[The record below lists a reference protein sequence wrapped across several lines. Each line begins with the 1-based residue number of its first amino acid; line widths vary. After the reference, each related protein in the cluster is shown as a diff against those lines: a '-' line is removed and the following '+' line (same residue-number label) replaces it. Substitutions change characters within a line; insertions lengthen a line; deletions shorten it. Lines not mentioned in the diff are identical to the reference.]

1 MVTNAA
7 HFLPR
12 VPFGVC
18 HGTANRASLFARPL
32 DGPTRI
38 LNALTVSVNQRRL
51 GVWRVPP
58 CLPRSLSRLPRA
70 PAPEDRS
77 VRIVAPLPFQFA
89 RHDSGYRWQ
98 HVAAMDTPRP
108 HGARRGVHLGRRRIV
123 AKERVM
129 LPLDPVA
136 GGQMTIGRL
145 GRAVA
150 GAATVTPPQLAQT
163 APAWHRSA
171 RPERLSDGITSMP
184 LSNRAR

>member
-38 LNALTVSVNQRRL
+38 LYALAVSVNQRRL

-58 CLPRSLSRLPRA
+58 CLPRSLSRLPRD
-70 PAPEDRS
+70 PAPEYRA

-89 RHDSGYRWQ
+89 RHDSGYHLHPRKRHTVSQ
-98 HVAAMDTPRP
+98 FGHLVSPCGCCDSVFEPDVPRTLGTGRNVRRMSPATVRAKPSRPQRRAAKTTQWGFSQLAIP
-108 HGARRGVHLGRRRIV
+108 
-123 AKERVM
+123 
-129 LPLDPVA
+129 LPL
-136 GGQMTIGRL
+136 
-145 GRAVA
+145 
-150 GAATVTPPQLAQT
+150 PP
-163 APAWHRSA
+163 
-171 RPERLSDGITSMP
+171 
-184 LSNRAR
+184 

>member
-38 LNALTVSVNQRRL
+38 LYALAVSVNQRRL

-58 CLPRSLSRLPRA
+58 CLPRSLSRLPRD
-70 PAPEDRS
+70 PAPEYRA

-89 RHDSGYRWQ
+89 RHDSGYHLHRVISRRPDGYPVGARQ
-98 HVAAMDTPRP
+98 NDAPVAR
-108 HGARRGVHLGRRRIV
+108 GARRFDRVPVDQESRPPVGV
-123 AKERVM
+123 
-129 LPLDPVA
+129 
-136 GGQMTIGRL
+136 
-145 GRAVA
+145 RAF
-150 GAATVTPPQLAQT
+150 LR
-163 APAWHRSA
+163 HKR
-171 RPERLSDGITSMP
+171 
-184 LSNRAR
+184 